1 MINTILKGFFSIVIT
16 LTNYFLQPIYDLIAD
31 IDIGGLTI
39 ADVLNQMNSYI
50 ILLRSGLA
58 WVANATGIPSWLFG
72 VMGLFLTANLT
83 LRITVYV
90 IKLILKWYRKL
101 MP

>member
-1 MINTILKGFFSIVIT
+1 MINTLLKGFFSIVIT
-16 LTNYFLQPIYDLIAD
+16 LSNWFLSPIYDLIDD
-31 IDIGGLTI
+31 IDIGGMTI
-39 ADVLNQMNSYI
+39 ADVLTIMNNYI
-50 ILLRSGLA
+50 VLLRNGIS

>member
-16 LTNYFLQPIYDLIAD
+16 MTNIFLQPIYNLIAN
-31 IDIGGLTI
+31 IDIGGMTI
-39 ADVLNQMNSYI
+39 ADVLNQVNGYI
-50 ILLRSGLA
+50 VILRGGLS
-58 WVANATGIPSWLFG
+58 WVANATGLPSWLFG
-72 VMGLFLTANLT
+72 VMGLFLTANISV
-83 LRITVYV
+83 RVSIYV